1 MDRTGAAAFAELDV
15 VVDVGAIVTLAIM
28 FAVEVPRGGP
38 YRFGTANDALG
49 AAHHALLAPVVVAL
63 ARELP
68 PGPARDVLTPVALA
82 SCAVGAASS
91 ALLVARVL
99 PFRAST
105 ALSLVAMAGQGAW
118 VWAAGGH
125 LRSRE
130 SSRALGELGRA
141 IGAGTAVGAA
151 LAGLGALLPHG
162 RARRLVLVTAG
173 VPAAAA
179 WLAWPVWLHLAARH
193 LRREPST
200 SR

>member
-1 MDRTGAAAFAELDV
+1 MDREGAAACAELDV

-28 FAVEVPRGGP
+28 FAVEVPTDGP

-49 AAHHALLAPVVVAL
+49 AVHHALLAPVVVAL

-68 PGPARDVLTPVALA
+68 PGPARDVLTPVAVA

-91 ALLVARVL
+91 ALLVAGVL

-118 VWAAGGH
+118 ALAAGNR
-125 LRSRE
+125 LRTQE

-141 IGAGTAVGAA
+141 IGAGTAAGAA
-151 LAGLGALLPHG
+151 LAGVGALLPQG
-162 RARRLVLVTAG
+162 RARRALLVSGG

-193 LRREPST
+193 LRRTATTLP
-200 SR
+200 